1 MVFMT
6 ISRIILSAEELLRQ
20 NKVGQ
25 IGILGR
31 KWHLRGG
38 GGGGGGGFKTP
49 CIKIVNGNLKQTNK
63 QNDSTVIH
71 FRSPT
76 LTTFR

>member
-31 KWHLRGG
+31 KCYLREGEWCRWD
-38 GGGGGGGFKTP
+38 FKTP
-49 CIKIVNGNLKQTNK
+49 CIKIVNANLKQTNK